1 MHSIVF
7 MEQTSHSSRQAAL
20 GDGRTMVCG
29 FALLLMAAAAP
40 DALAQASTVSSMSE
54 RIQLNGTT
62 ARNAAPSTLRV
73 TQSMAEPLATA
84 GPLAPQDSLHADRN
98 NSARQTMLWADHAR
112 SGLGF
117 GIGVE
122 QRRPY
127 GPAALSGVRDGS
139 QPQMEGGLL
148 VGASLATGPRSH
160 LVVQTPLQALRAS
173 TANPRSLLADDPQ
186 FAQDQQR
193 QVRVGLVFNSK
204 KPLADFKKGF
214 QMELSG
220 QSTLAVKPRGGKIGV
235 AFQKVW

>member
-1 MHSIVF
+1 MLSIVF
-7 MEQTSHSSRQAAL
+7 MEQTSRSPRQAAT
-20 GDGRTMVCG
+20 GNGKATFCG
-29 FALLLMAAAAP
+29 LALLLMAATATE
-40 DALAQASTVSSMSE
+40 ALAQNSDAASMSE
-54 RIQLNGTT
+54 RIQLNGTMT
-62 ARNAAPSTLRV
+62 RNAAPGALRV

-84 GPLAPQDSLHADRN
+84 GPLSPRDSLRADRS

-112 SGLGF
+112 SGLGV

-160 LVVQTPLQALRAS
+160 LVVQTPLQSSAA
-173 TANPRSLLADDPQ
+173 TNPRSQLADDPQ

>member
-1 MHSIVF
+1 MLSIFF
-7 MEQTSHSSRQAAL
+7 MEQTSRSPRQAAS
-20 GDGRTMVCG
+20 GDGKATFCG
-29 FALLLMAAAAP
+29 LALLLMAATAP
-40 DALAQASTVSSMSE
+40 EALAQNSDAASMSE
-54 RIQLNGTT
+54 RIQLNGTMT
-62 ARNAAPSTLRV
+62 RNAAPGALRV

-84 GPLAPQDSLHADRN
+84 GPLSPQDSLRADRS

-112 SGLGF
+112 SGLGV

-139 QPQMEGGLL
+139 QPQMEGGVL

-160 LVVQTPLQALRAS
+160 LVVQTPLQPS
-173 TANPRSLLADDPQ
+173 SANPRSLLADDPQ
-186 FAQDQQR
+186 LAQDQQR